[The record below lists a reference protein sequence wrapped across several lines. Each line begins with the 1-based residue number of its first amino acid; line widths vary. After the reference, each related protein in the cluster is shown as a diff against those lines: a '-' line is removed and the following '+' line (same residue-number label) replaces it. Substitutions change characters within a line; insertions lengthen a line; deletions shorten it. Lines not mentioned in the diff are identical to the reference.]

1 MTVECLDVNA
11 EYTPDTDYWDKQF
24 KDGTPCYLSAAYA
37 INGVDESVPLFF
49 GKLTEKPNYEH
60 GKITFKVAVDWRK
73 NWTFT
78 VNPYF
83 DDSLNVGD
91 IIHGDSFGLII
102 FNGKLFDSYEFDG
115 TECNYSGEI
124 DSREARQLEIPI
136 VGVNLGKLGFLT
148 EIEPDRLNDS
158 LKRLIHEDF
167 YTEKRMMLK
176 GEIVRK
182 NGEIITARS
191 LNDIVICRYGGMNMI
206 TLPVYVNG
214 QFLHLYKGDGIIV
227 TTPTGSSGYNLSAG
241 GPIVEPSSDVMVLT
255 SICSHSLNHASL
267 ILSAD
272 DVIEVRLPDT
282 VQDDTKKVECS
293 FDGCIRFMLEKGDTV
308 KIRKSEKYTEFIK
321 LDDLSFLETLHKKL
335 GDA

>member
-1 MTVECLDVNA
+1 MMRSVLIYTNQNKDPNGEFTKKVSDFFRSEGVSCEVLVSDKERTQDKDA
-11 EYTPDTDYWDKQF
+11 EIISGRRGYDCIIVLGG
-24 KDGTPCYLSAAYA
+24 DGTVLQAA
-37 INGVDESVPLFF
+37 
-49 GKLTEKPNYEH
+49 
-60 GKITFKVAVDWRK
+60 
-73 NWTFT
+73 
-78 VNPYF
+78 
-83 DDSLNVGD
+83 
-91 IIHGDSFGLII
+91 
-102 FNGKLFDSYEFDG
+102 
-115 TECNYSGEI
+115 
-124 DSREARQLEIPI
+124 REARQLEIPI